1 MPKYKLL
8 FGSHSYGGRTYVKG
22 DDIEVSKEHMERFGG
37 KERFGPASGSTSTAE
52 EDLTIPDL
60 LAKSIPEIEAQLAD
74 VNDVATLDAVK
85 KEENKGEKRVGVFNA
100 IEARRKALKG
110 A

>member
-8 FGSHSYGGRTYVKG
+8 FGSHSYNGVTYHKG
-22 DDIEVSKEHMERFGG
+22 DEIEVSKEHAERFGD
-37 KERFGPASGSTSTAE
+37 KERFGPASGSTVTTE

-60 LAKSIPEIEAQLAD
+60 LAKSVPEIEAQLAD

-100 IEARRKALKG
+100 IEARRKVIKG
-110 A
+110 